1 MQVNRTEKLNND
13 LEMQKDHNQVMPLG
27 CQGLEVF
34 SFLPTG
40 PDMWDKKILY
50 ERPPL
55 ISCIMQEL

>member
-40 PDMWDKKILY
+40 PDMWDKKIL
-50 ERPPL
+50 
-55 ISCIMQEL
+55 